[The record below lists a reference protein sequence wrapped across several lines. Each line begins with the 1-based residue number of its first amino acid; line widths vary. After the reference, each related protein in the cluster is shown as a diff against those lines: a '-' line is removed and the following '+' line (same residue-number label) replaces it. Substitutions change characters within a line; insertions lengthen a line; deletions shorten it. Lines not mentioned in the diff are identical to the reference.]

1 MDDSLHTHDLLVRYL
16 DGDLP
21 LEQKQALEQKL
32 QSDNALQDELRNL
45 ELAIQAVRQFG
56 TTQQVNAIHHQVMAE
71 RKERTQAKVVPFR
84 KTFRYAMAVAASAII
99 LFFGFRLFINAQPSP
114 EKIYSEAFVDF
125 NLSAVRG
132 SEGNGSEI
140 EKFYQQK
147 NYAAVTTTIRSRV
160 LSAKDSLLIG
170 LSYLHLDKSAQAVR
184 FFEQMTIAN
193 SDFQQ
198 DAEFYLSLGYLKEK
212 RYEQAA
218 GLMKKIA
225 ANPAHLYHDQI
236 TNELVEDVESLQ
248 KK

>member
-16 DGDLP
+16 DGELP
-21 LEQKQALEQKL
+21 LEEKRDLDLRLQA
-32 QSDNALQDELRNL
+32 DNALRDELRNL

-56 TTQQVNAIHHQVMAE
+56 TTHQVSTIHQQVMAE
-71 RKERTQAKVVPFR
+71 RKGRSQARVVHFR
-84 KTFRYAMAVAASAII
+84 KTIRYAMAVAASAII
-99 LFFGFRLFINAQPSP
+99 LFIGARLFMNAQPSP
-114 EKIYSEAFVDF
+114 EKIYNEAFVDF

-147 NYAAVTTTIRSRV
+147 NYAAVTTTIRSRT

-170 LSYLHLDKSAQAVR
+170 LSYLHLNKSAQAVR
-184 FFEQMTIAN
+184 FFEQMATAK

-225 ANPAHLYHDQI
+225 ANSSHLYHDQI
-236 TNELVEDVESLQ
+236 TTGMVEDVEDLQ
-248 KK
+248 